1 MLWRSSWD
9 SVGSDASEAR
19 PSSRRSS
26 SSGYVTPYAMVAVSR
41 PTAVT
46 AVTDAIHALG
56 SGYATPHA
64 TAHETSGEGQDRAE
78 VQAAACTSERSKAC
92 PRYTTP
98 YASLQP
104 AEAAPAPAPWSNTA
118 PSEETRRADLRD
130 QSPERCTR
138 AGDSARWSSS
148 GLSSSSARSPQQAW
162 PKTEFSNRKPTPAGV
177 GASEAVGSR
186 AEEEEWEEEEEEEDL
201 DDAEW
206 ARVKD
211 QRYYLDLELLCSRPS
226 AIYSGE
232 IYRAWRG
239 GVSYAAEPRWLLKPL
254 EQLQGQ

>member
-9 SVGSDASEAR
+9 SVGSDASEAG

-26 SSGYVTPYAMVAVSR
+26 SSGYVTPYAMAAVSR

-46 AVTDAIHALG
+46 DAIDAIG

-130 QSPERCTR
+130 QSPERSSR

-148 GLSSSSARSPQQAW
+148 PGLSSSSARSPQQAW

-177 GASEAVGSR
+177 GAGEAVGSG
-186 AEEEEWEEEEEEEDL
+186 AEEEEWEEEEEEDL

-239 GVSYAAEPRWLLKPL
+239 RCLLR
-254 EQLQGQ
+254 G

>member
-1 MLWRSSWD
+1 M
-9 SVGSDASEAR
+9 
-19 PSSRRSS
+19 
-26 SSGYVTPYAMVAVSR
+26 TPYAMVAVSR

-177 GASEAVGSR
+177 GASEAVGSG
-186 AEEEEWEEEEEEEDL
+186 AEEEEWEEEEEEDL

-206 ARVKD
+206 ARVRMRR
-211 QRYYLDLELLCSRPS
+211 QRRSRRVRAS
-226 AIYSGE
+226 
-232 IYRAWRG
+232 YRARCKVGWLQPRMLVRALRRRLG
-239 GVSYAAEPRWLLKPL
+239 GAAGCVCVCVCLVCV
-254 EQLQGQ
+254 